1 LKKTLTIII
10 LAILSNTVYAQ
21 EYKNQIK
28 GNALFTPVGMIN
40 IGYEHA
46 FSQHWTGQ
54 ADLFVSPWKSFAG
67 RHLQIYMGH
76 LETRY
81 YFSKAME
88 KWYVGA
94 NIGMAVYDMQKWNYW
109 NSSLYQKGFN
119 VMLGATVGY
128 QFKINDHWNL
138 DLYLGGGNSQGF
150 YHGWDGSK
158 SPRERYDDADN
169 WNKSG
174 EWIPYRGGLM
184 VAYKF

>member
-1 LKKTLTIII
+1 
-10 LAILSNTVYAQ
+10 
-21 EYKNQIK
+21 
-28 GNALFTPVGMIN
+28 
-40 IGYEHA
+40 
-46 FSQHWTGQ
+46 
-54 ADLFVSPWKSFAG
+54 
-67 RHLQIYMGH
+67 
-76 LETRY
+76 
-81 YFSKAME
+81 ME

-119 VMLGATVGY
+119 LMLGATVGY

>member
-1 LKKTLTIII
+1 MKKTLTSII

-28 GNALFTPVGMIN
+28 GNALFAPIGMIN

-88 KWYVGA
+88 KGYVGA
-94 NIGMAVYDMQKWNYW
+94 NIGMAVYDMQKLIYWNY
-109 NSSLYQKGFN
+109 SL
-119 VMLGATVGY
+119 
-128 QFKINDHWNL
+128 FK
-138 DLYLGGGNSQGF
+138 
-150 YHGWDGSK
+150 
-158 SPRERYDDADN
+158 
-169 WNKSG
+169 
-174 EWIPYRGGLM
+174 
-184 VAYKF
+184 